1 MKKLVLLCT
10 LLLAGVA
17 GLAVAVEQMADIAQH
32 ASCAYCGMDRAKF
45 AQSRMLIEYGDGSS
59 AGLCSLHCGAL
70 DLANQLDKM
79 PQAIKVGD
87 YNTKELIDAESATW
101 VMGGS
106 VKGVMT
112 GRAKWAFADKAAAE
126 KFIAAN
132 GGELVDFEAAINAAY
147 QDMYQD
153 TRMIRMRRQEMKKM
167 KGKMKM

>member
-17 GLAVAVEQMADIAQH
+17 GLAVAMEQMADIAQH
-32 ASCAYCGMDRAKF
+32 PSCAYCGMNRQMF

-59 AGLCSLHCGAL
+59 SGLCSLHCGAL

-79 PQAIKVGD
+79 PKAIKVGD
-87 YNTKELIDAESATW
+87 YNSKELINAEEATW
-101 VMGGS
+101 VMGGK

-112 GRAKWAFADKAAAE
+112 KRAKWAFADKAAAD
-126 KFIAAN
+126 KFVAEN
-132 GGELVDFEAAINAAY
+132 GGELVDFEAAINGAY

-153 TRMIRMRRQEMKKM
+153 TRMIRMKRQEMKKM
-167 KGKMKM
+167 KGKM